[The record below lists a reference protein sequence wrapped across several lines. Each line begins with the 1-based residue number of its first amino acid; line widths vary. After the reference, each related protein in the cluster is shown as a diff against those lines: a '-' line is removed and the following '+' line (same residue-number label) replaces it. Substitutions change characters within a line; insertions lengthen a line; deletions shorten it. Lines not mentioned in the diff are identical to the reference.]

1 MLYHEKK
8 IKSGKMLEIDF
19 YPVHKNGGKIGSG
32 RTKAQKKAQDDYNLK
47 KSERELIR
55 RVNCNFD
62 TGDLFV
68 HLTYG
73 PKNAP
78 QSYEEAKRDI
88 NNYLRRINNWRKNNG
103 LDKAKYII
111 IIEEQVYKTGER
123 AGQSNWHFHVFLS
136 KMPRD
141 VVEQIWNKGRV
152 NADRYQPDTFGQTA
166 AAQYCAKDPRG
177 KKRFIC
183 SRNCVKPKESEP
195 KQRELSHRKIQN
207 MCEVYAHDSA
217 YWQRRYPGYSFKEAF
232 PVLNPYNGKWYLR
245 VEMRKISTREK
256 SEKSRVKRK
265 GGFPPKGQKS

>member
-19 YPVHKNGGKIGSG
+19 YPVHKNGNKQGTDRS
-32 RTKAQKKAQDDYNLK
+32 KAQKKAQDDYNLK

-62 TGDLFV
+62 NGDLFV
-68 HLTYG
+68 HLTYMQ
-73 PKNAP
+73 KKAP
-78 QSYEEAKRDI
+78 QSYEEAKKDI
-88 NNYLRRINNWRKNNG
+88 NNYLRRVNNWRKNNG

-111 IIEEQVYKTGER
+111 IIEEQIYKTGER
-123 AGQSNWHFHVFLS
+123 AGQSNFHFHIFLS

-141 VVEQIWNKGRV
+141 IAEHIWNKGRC

-195 KQRELSHRKIQN
+195 KQRELSRRKIQN
-207 MCEVYAHDSA
+207 MCEVYAHDSS
-217 YWQRRYPGYSFKEAF
+217 YWQRQYPGYAFCESF

-245 VEMRKISTREK
+245 VEMRKIDQPKTK
-256 SEKSRVKRK
+256 KKLNKR
-265 GGFPPKGQKS
+265 